1 MSEPTQTIKDAL
13 LTFEQ
18 EKLEET
24 VAKQLQSGR
33 NPLEIVNAIAAALTE
48 VGELFQKGELF
59 LPHLVIAG
67 EAVKNVIS
75 RRLEP
80 LLKTTGAERKTA
92 GRVVIGTVAGDI
104 HDIGKSIV
112 ASMLF
117 SAGFD
122 VTDLGRDVPVDE
134 FIKAIKEHNPDIVAM
149 SALLSTTLP
158 MQKEVIEAMKKNGLR
173 DKVKVIVGG
182 APATAEWAEEIG
194 ADGYAED
201 AVGAVKVAKKL
212 CERKSLLS
220 K

>member
-1 MSEPTQTIKDAL
+1 MSELAQTIKDAL

-18 EKLEET
+18 EKLEEN
-24 VAKQLQSGR
+24 VRKQLRFGR
-33 NPLEIVNAIAAALTE
+33 NPLEIVNAITAALTE
-48 VGELFQKGELF
+48 IGELFQKGELF
-59 LPHLVIAG
+59 LPHLVMAG
-67 EAVKNVIS
+67 EAVKSVIS
-75 RRLEP
+75 NRLEP
-80 LLKTTGAERKTA
+80 LLKTTGAERKTS

-122 VTDLGRDVPVDE
+122 VTDLGKDVPVDE
-134 FIKAIKEHNPDIVAM
+134 FIKAVKEQNPVIVAM

-158 MQKEVIEAMKKNGLR
+158 IQKEVIEVLKKNGLR

-194 ADGYAED
+194 ADGYAAD
-201 AVGAVKVAKKL
+201 AVGAVKIAKKL
-212 CERKSLLS
+212 CEEKN
-220 K
+220 

>member
-1 MSEPTQTIKDAL
+1 MSELTQTIKDAL
-13 LTFEQ
+13 LTFEE
-18 EKLEET
+18 EKIEET
-24 VAKQLQSGR
+24 VVKRLQSGG
-33 NPLEIVNAIAAALTE
+33 NPLEIVNAITAALIE

-59 LPHLVIAG
+59 LPHLVMAG
-67 EAVKNVIS
+67 EAVKSVILN
-75 RRLEP
+75 RLEP
-80 LLKTTGAERKTA
+80 LLKATGAERKTA

-122 VTDLGRDVPVDE
+122 VIDLGKDVPADE
-134 FIKAIKEHNPDIVAM
+134 FIKAVKERNPNIVAM

-158 MQKEVIEAMKKNGLR
+158 VQKEVIEVLKKNDLR

-194 ADGYAED
+194 ADSYAED
-201 AVGAVKVAKKL
+201 AVEAVKVAKRLGEK
-212 CERKSLLS
+212 KT
-220 K
+220 